1 MKKFGLICLGLIVLA
16 GNLWA
21 NIIDFEDLLPSSLS
35 AMSTFISGNTV
46 PGSAIIADKYSDMG
60 IVFENAALVE
70 LGFGHA
76 PSGINGIGGID
87 SDGNLDYGALIT
99 VNFVSLVNGSDG
111 VTDYFS
117 VTTDLLGYSGNT
129 ITLYG
134 YDIDGNY
141 IGSSGFTEGSGGTVV
156 ELTGIGYFHSVII
169 DETYGITGGIA
180 LDLVEYGDVV
190 AYPSIVPAPG
200 ALILC
205 VFGTAIVGKLKR
217 FKFNN

>member
-1 MKKFGLICLGLIVLA
+1 MKKFVLVILMLFVLA
-16 GNLWA
+16 GNVWA
-21 NIIDFEDLLPSSLS
+21 NIIDFEDPLPDGLS

-99 VNFVSLVNGSDG
+99 VNFVTPVNGSDG

-117 VTTDLLGYSGNT
+117 VTTDLLGDSGNT
-129 ITLYG
+129 ITLSG

-156 ELTGIGYFHSVII
+156 ELTGIGYFHSVVI

-190 AYPSIVPAPG
+190 PEPASVPAPG
-200 ALILC
+200 ALMLC
-205 VFGTAIVGKLKR
+205 AIGTALVGR
-217 FKFNN
+217 IRR